1 MQFIAIERSVSDG
14 AVLDAPVAVAAV
26 AVNYPYVSPL
36 AIILPAETTGGD
48 VDLVY
53 NEETQ
58 QLEVVKLSTG
68 MRGPMGG
75 SGL

>member
-1 MQFIAIERSVSDG
+1 MTTITQIFVETEEASTQRIEASFEIFGGVMVDG
-14 AVLDAPVAVAAV
+14 VITF
-26 AVNYPYVSPL
+26 SP
-36 AIILPAETTGGD
+36 ATGGD
-48 VDLVY
+48 VDLIY